1 MIAPEG
7 LLCHRCAMTSMKP
20 GSWASPITASLLAV
34 AGNRNTHVQVVGD
47 DLWWDERRP
56 SEGGRTLVISQR
68 HGDLLAEPWNAAS
81 GVHEYGGISWHGFIK
96 DGAPHLAFVNKAD
109 QRIYLTTIGGEPIAL
124 SPEAPAGEEHR
135 FIELHYINGE
145 IWAVRE
151 RHVGNEVT
159 RAIVAVSE
167 TGLRILDETSHFY
180 THLRLS
186 PDGTRF
192 AWVCWEHPQ
201 MPWDG
206 TEIKVADISNGNFS
220 HVRVVAGGLEESCLN
235 PEWGVDNEL
244 FYISD
249 KSGWWNL
256 WSVTAGGV
264 TRHVIKDESEW
275 GMPLWLFGMSSMI
288 VLNDGQILATHGAV
302 DNQKLIL
309 VDPVSGAGSDIST
322 EFNAFGWSIAE
333 GEGKAYLFAS
343 SPKLMDSLVAV
354 DLKSHGVS
362 VIFTKPLPVDASY
375 FSKPYQIT
383 AHRKDGRPVYGIFYP
398 ATNPDCE
405 PSEKPPLLVM
415 VHGGPTAHEAAV
427 ISLEHSY
434 FTSRGIAV
442 VEVNYGGSTGY
453 GREYRNLLR
462 GQWGIVD
469 REDVI
474 EIVDHLIDAGEV
486 DGSKVLIRGGS
497 AGGFT
502 VLNVLVNSDRFA
514 AGASYFGV
522 ADCTALALDTHD
534 FESRYLDSMIGAYPA
549 DAELYIERSPLTH
562 SKNLTS
568 PLIIFQGLDDKVVPP
583 AQSEA
588 FRDVCV
594 EKGIK
599 HQYFAFEGEGHGFR
613 KASSIITA
621 HEAELTFFGEVLGF
635 TPQL

>member
-1 MIAPEG
+1 
-7 LLCHRCAMTSMKP
+7 MTSLKP
-20 GSWASPITASLLAV
+20 GSWPSPISASLLAV

-56 SEGGRTLVISQR
+56 SESGRTLIVSKQ
-68 HGDLLAEPWNAAS
+68 HGDLLAEPWSAAS

-96 DGAPHLAFVNKAD
+96 DGAAHLAFVHKAD
-109 QRIYLTTIGGEPIAL
+109 QRIYVAQVGGEPVAF
-124 SPEAPAGEEHR
+124 SPEPPTGEDHR
-135 FIELHYINGE
+135 YIELHYINGE
-145 IWAVRE
+145 IWCIRE
-151 RHVGNEVT
+151 RHAEGKVT
-159 RAIVAVSE
+159 RALVSVSE
-167 TGLRILDETSHFY
+167 NGVRILDDASHFY
-180 THLRLS
+180 AHPRIS
-186 PDGTRF
+186 RDGRFF

-206 TEIKVADISNGNFS
+206 TEIKVAHIENGS
-220 HVRVVAGGLEESCLN
+220 LVDTKVVAGNLEESTLN
-235 PEWGVDNEL
+235 PEWGEGNEL

-256 WSVTAGGV
+256 WSVTTAGV
-264 TRHVIKDESEW
+264 TRHVLDDKSEW
-275 GMPLWLFGMSSMI
+275 GMPLWLLGMTSMI
-288 VLNDGQILATHGAV
+288 VLEDGRVLATHGQV
-302 DNQKLIL
+302 DNQKLII
-309 VDPVSGAGSDIST
+309 VDPKSGVGRDSESD
-322 EFNAFGWSIAE
+322 FNAFGWSFAQ
-333 GEGKAYLFAS
+333 GGGKAYIFAS
-343 SPKLMDSLVAV
+343 SPTRMDSLIEV
-354 DLKSHGVS
+354 DLTSGS
-362 VIFTKPLPVDASY
+362 VEVVFTKPLPVDAAY

-383 AHRKDGRPVYGIFYP
+383 AHRADGRPVYGIFYP
-398 ATNPDCE
+398 AQNPE
-405 PSEKPPLLVM
+405 YEASEKPPLLVM

-469 REDVI
+469 REDTIAV
-474 EIVDHLIDAGEV
+474 VDHLINAGEV
-486 DGSKVLIRGGS
+486 DGKKILIRGGS

-514 AGASYFGV
+514 AGASYYGV

-549 DAELYIERSPLTH
+549 EAELYKERSPLTH

-599 HQYFAFEGEGHGFR
+599 HRYFEFEGEGHGFR